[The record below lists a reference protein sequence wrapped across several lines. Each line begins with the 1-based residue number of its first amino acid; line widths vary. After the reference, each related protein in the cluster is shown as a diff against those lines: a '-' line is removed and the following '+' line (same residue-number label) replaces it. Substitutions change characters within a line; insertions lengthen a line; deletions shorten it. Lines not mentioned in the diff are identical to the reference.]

1 MQKFCSSCGILIRA
15 RAGLWRNACAV
26 LLHRSCVSEKRR
38 ARLIIDRGEK
48 LPVHHQVRI
57 LSDDI
62 ASPGAGHMTDSLM
75 SADPGDLRKIGAF
88 RPDYCYLET
97 SHSQTSAR
105 PLCQVCF

>member
-1 MQKFCSSCGILIRA
+1 MQNFCSSWGILIRA

-48 LPVHHQVRI
+48 LSVHHQARI

-62 ASPGAGHMTDSLM
+62 ASPGAGHMTDSVM
-75 SADPGDLRKIGAF
+75 SADPGDFQTKGALRA
-88 RPDYCYLET
+88 DYCYLET
-97 SHSQTSAR
+97 SHSQTSVR
-105 PLCQVCF
+105 PLCQVCL